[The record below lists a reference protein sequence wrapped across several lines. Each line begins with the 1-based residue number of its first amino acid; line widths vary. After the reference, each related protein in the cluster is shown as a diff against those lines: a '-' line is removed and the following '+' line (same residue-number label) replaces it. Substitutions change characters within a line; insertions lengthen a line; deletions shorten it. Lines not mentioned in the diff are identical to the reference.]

1 MAKDD
6 IDADKAV
13 TSADA
18 VDAGDSAPEEDL
30 KAKFRAALERK
41 KGHQTDAH
49 IDADGK
55 ASGLGGAH
63 GPLAHKREFRRKS
76 G

>member
-6 IDADKAV
+6 KDADKAV
-13 TSADA
+13 TSLDA
-18 VDAGDSAPEEDL
+18 VDAAPEEDL
-30 KAKFRAALERK
+30 KAKFRAALDRK
-41 KGHQTDAH
+41 KGHQTEAH
-49 IDADGK
+49 IDSDGK